1 MQRQA
6 KKHALFCVTELN
18 VHVGV
23 GGVEAACVRCIRDK
37 KAIKGVAV
45 AGAMKMTGG
54 GGTLVLLAPLQLDD
68 DGCAHQAVQEGFG
81 VDGCKTLRKGWVSA
95 TEMRGAVPLQTRR
108 AAQRRTGAKRQKN

>member
-23 GGVEAACVRCIRDK
+23 GGVEAACVRCMRDK
-37 KAIKGVAV
+37 KGNQRRGGG
-45 AGAMKMTGG
+45 GAMKMKGG

-68 DGCAHQAVQEGFG
+68 D
-81 VDGCKTLRKGWVSA
+81 
-95 TEMRGAVPLQTRR
+95 
-108 AAQRRTGAKRQKN
+108 